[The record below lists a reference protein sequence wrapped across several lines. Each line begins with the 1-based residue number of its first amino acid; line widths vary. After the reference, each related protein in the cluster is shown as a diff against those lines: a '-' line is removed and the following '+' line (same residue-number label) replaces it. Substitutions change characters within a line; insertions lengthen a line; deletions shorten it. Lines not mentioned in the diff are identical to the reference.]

1 MTAYT
6 IMLVIKIVIIQK
18 LMLPAV
24 LRAHE
29 PGTFHSGFI
38 EFSLPS
44 PITP

>member
-6 IMLVIKIVIIQK
+6 IMLVIKIVIQK

>member
-1 MTAYT
+1 
-6 IMLVIKIVIIQK
+6 
-18 LMLPAV
+18 MLPAV

-44 PITP
+44 PITPWSRSDKSIV